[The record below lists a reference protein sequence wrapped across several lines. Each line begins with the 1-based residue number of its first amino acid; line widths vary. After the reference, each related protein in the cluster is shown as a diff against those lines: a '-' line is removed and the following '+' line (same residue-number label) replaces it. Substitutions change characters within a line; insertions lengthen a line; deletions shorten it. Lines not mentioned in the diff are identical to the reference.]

1 MNINILTVAIL
12 TWLLT
17 STFLIAFN
25 HAAHRYDDD
34 IHVEWL
40 EWNENM
46 KPYKEMYCPEIDRYI
61 MTYYPFFREPT
72 KTYSQPFK
80 ENGVTYVYIYDHVN
94 CHQSKVPLEI
104 ASEHIIASGK
114 ETNGRKNNEV

>member
-1 MNINILTVAIL
+1 MSITKIAIILLA
-12 TWLLT
+12 WLV
-17 STFLIAFN
+17 LIVKLLIIN
-25 HAAHRYDDD
+25 HAMHMHDEDVN
-34 IHVEWL
+34 VEWL

-80 ENGVTYVYIYDHVN
+80 ENDITYVYVYDHVN
-94 CHQSKVPLEI
+94 YHQSKVPLEI